1 MIIPSIIL
9 NVIIGSLFLLSFSS
23 KIFDISDLRNDVAV
37 LRIIPKSLTDLSIY
51 ALLFVELGISIS
63 YLFNLWLPFRTGI
76 TVMLLI
82 FFIVVTWLKRRRTGT
97 VSCTCFGTNR
107 MLNKNPVIRNIAIIF
122 FCVLDFSMH
131 VDTGVYRGLN
141 NLSYALILVTLIQ
154 LYESRKTYKK
164 MRAINEYVNF

>member
-1 MIIPSIIL
+1 MIILSIIF
-9 NVIIGSLFLLSFSS
+9 NVIIGSLFLLSFST

-82 FFIVVTWLKRRRTGT
+82 FL
-97 VSCTCFGTNR
+97 
-107 MLNKNPVIRNIAIIF
+107 L
-122 FCVLDFSMH
+122 
-131 VDTGVYRGLN
+131 
-141 NLSYALILVTLIQ
+141 
-154 LYESRKTYKK
+154 
-164 MRAINEYVNF
+164 